1 MYAYNVNG
9 VCVICVC
16 YSAIF
21 ERNHGFLMQSLKSG
35 TMPSLM
41 NIQVHTIYRPKHI
54 YVLVY
59 AYIIYLCIC
68 MCAYM

>member
-1 MYAYNVNG
+1 MCAYNMYW
-9 VCVICVC
+9 VCVICIC

-41 NIQVHTIYRPKHI
+41 NIQVSPTHHPKHL
-54 YVLVY
+54 YVPV
-59 AYIIYLCIC
+59 
-68 MCAYM
+68 